1 MKIIGFTG
9 RDGGKMKG
17 LCDMLFQSPSENTA
31 RIQEIHIA
39 AAHIICQL
47 VDEIMFGRF
56 AS

>member
-17 LCDMLFQSPSENTA
+17 LCDILFTSPSENTA

-39 AAHIICQL
+39 ASHIICQL

-56 AS
+56 SG